1 LENKNSGFSIV
12 GYTFVADFVEKA
24 FELHYENASTLIL
37 TTVRGPEVG
46 RKQVLKVKMV
56 ELRPKL
62 FMVTWQ
68 EANKLTVTDIED
80 YESGV
85 VYANMTPSSNFITAR
100 GTLKRK

>member
-46 RKQVLKVKMV
+46 RKQVLK
-56 ELRPKL
+56 
-62 FMVTWQ
+62 
-68 EANKLTVTDIED
+68 
-80 YESGV
+80 
-85 VYANMTPSSNFITAR
+85 
-100 GTLKRK
+100 